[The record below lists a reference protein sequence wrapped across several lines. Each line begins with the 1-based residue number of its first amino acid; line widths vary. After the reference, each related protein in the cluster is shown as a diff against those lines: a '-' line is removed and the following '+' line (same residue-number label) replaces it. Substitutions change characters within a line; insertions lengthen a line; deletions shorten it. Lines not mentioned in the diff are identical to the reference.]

1 MSEELGQIESNFSL
15 QSSNPRVAPAM
26 RMLRVS
32 VTEKCNFRCRY
43 CMPPKGLHRT
53 SDHGPLSLEELAENV
68 EWLVRHS
75 PIERVKITGGEPLMR
90 SGLEELVSR
99 IARIESIRE
108 ISMTTNGS
116 LLPQRAHALKAAGL
130 ARVNVSL
137 DSVDPQRF
145 YDLSRGARLHYTISG
160 INAAIEAGLTPL
172 KLKAVL
178 QSSTWIHE
186 VPLLLDLAAERGGE
200 TRIIELMCTGTERAW
215 CESEIVSVEEV
226 KAWIATQTSII
237 ASGSPLAAPAY
248 QTTIQWKGTALK
260 VGWIAPRSNPFC
272 DACERLRMDSRGRLR
287 RCLMDPVTFD
297 LTQFRPIQG
306 NLAAV
311 EAFESYMA
319 EKRPPRAMDSE
330 SSMKQVG
337 G

>member
-1 MSEELGQIESNFSL
+1 MSEKSGQMGASPFVQAPNS
-15 QSSNPRVAPAM
+15 RVVPAM
-26 RMLRVS
+26 RMLRLS

-53 SDHGPLSLEELAENV
+53 SDNGPLSLEELAENV
-68 EWLVRHS
+68 GWLVRHS
-75 PIERVKITGGEPLMR
+75 NIDRVKITGGEPLVR
-90 SGLEELVSR
+90 AGLEELISHV
-99 IARIESIRE
+99 AQIEGVRE

-145 YDLSRGARLHYTISG
+145 SDISRGARLEHTISG
-160 INAAIEAGLTPL
+160 INAALDAGLTPL
-172 KLKAVL
+172 KLNAVL
-178 QSSTWIHE
+178 QRSTWIQE
-186 VPLLLDLAAERGGE
+186 VPLLLDLAAERGVE
-200 TRIIELMCTGTERAW
+200 IRFIELMRTGTERAW

-226 KAWIATQTSII
+226 KAWIATQTSIV

-248 QTTIQWKGTALK
+248 QTKIQWKGAALK

-297 LTQFRPIQG
+297 LTKFWPIHQ
-306 NLAAV
+306 NLDAV

-319 EKRPPRAMDSE
+319 EKRAPRAMDSE
-330 SSMKQVG
+330 FSMNQVG

>member
-1 MSEELGQIESNFSL
+1 MSENVGQLGASL
-15 QSSNPRVAPAM
+15 FVQTPNPRVVPAM
-26 RMLRVS
+26 RMLRLS

-43 CMPPKGLHRT
+43 CMPPKGLHLT

-75 PIERVKITGGEPLMR
+75 NIDRVKITGGEPLVR
-90 SGLEELVSR
+90 PGLEELISR
-99 IARIESIRE
+99 VARIEGVRE

-116 LLPQRAHALKAAGL
+116 LLPQRAYALKAAGL

-145 YDLSRGARLHYTISG
+145 SDLSRGARLEHTISG
-160 INAAIEAGLTPL
+160 INAALEAGLTPL
-172 KLKAVL
+172 KLNAVL
-178 QSSTWIHE
+178 QRSTWIHE
-186 VPLLLDLAAERGGE
+186 VPLLLDLAAERGVE
-200 TRIIELMCTGTERAW
+200 IRFIELMRTGTERAW

-248 QTTIQWKGTALK
+248 QTKIQWNGTTLK

-297 LTQFRPIQG
+297 LTKFRPIRE
-306 NLAAV
+306 NLAVV

-319 EKRPPRAMDSE
+319 EKRPPRAMDSDF
-330 SSMKQVG
+330 SMNQVG

>member
-1 MSEELGQIESNFSL
+1 MSEELGPIRSSL
-15 QSSNPRVAPAM
+15 SIQSSNPHVVSAM
-26 RMLRVS
+26 RMLRLS

-53 SDHGPLSLEELAENV
+53 SDHGPLTLQELAENV

-75 PIERVKITGGEPLMR
+75 PIERVKITGGEPLVR
-90 SGLEELVSR
+90 PGLEELISR
-99 IARIESIRE
+99 IAQIKSIRE

-116 LLPQRAHALKAAGL
+116 LLPQHAHALKAAGL

-145 YDLSRGARLHYTISG
+145 SDLSRGARLEHTISG
-160 INAAIEAGLTPL
+160 INAAITAGLTPL
-172 KLKAVL
+172 KLNAVL
-178 QSSTWIHE
+178 QRSTWIHE
-186 VPLLLDLAAERGGE
+186 VPLLLDLAAERGVE
-200 TRIIELMCTGTERAW
+200 IRFIELMRTGTERAW
-215 CESEIVSVEEV
+215 CESEIVPVEEV
-226 KAWIATQTSII
+226 KAWIATQTSIV

-248 QTTIQWKGTALK
+248 QTTIPWKGTALK

-272 DACERLRMDSRGRLR
+272 DSCERLRMDSRGRLR

-306 NLAAV
+306 NLAAA

-330 SSMKQVG
+330 LSMNQVG